1 MFADI
6 SQSHTDCEDDSDFIQ
21 VANKNKKL
29 KKRNEKLKD
38 KII

>member
-6 SQSHTDCEDDSDFIQ
+6 SQSHTDCEEDSAFIG

-29 KKRNEKLKD
+29 NKRNRKLKD
-38 KII
+38 KLI

>member
-6 SQSHTDCEDDSDFIQ
+6 SQSHTDCDEDSDFMQ
-21 VANKNKKL
+21 VVNKNKKL
-29 KKRNEKLKD
+29 NKRNKKLKD